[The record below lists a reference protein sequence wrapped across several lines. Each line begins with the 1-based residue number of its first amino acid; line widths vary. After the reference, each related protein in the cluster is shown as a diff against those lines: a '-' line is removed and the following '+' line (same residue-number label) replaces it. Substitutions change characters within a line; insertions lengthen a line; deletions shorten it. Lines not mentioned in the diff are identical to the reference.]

1 MPALQTLL
9 NPQVLTRTVSQVAA
23 SSDWLAALF
32 GVQPGG
38 KNIINQGHGREGA
51 FHVYNNT
58 RKVARGRTPG
68 SAAARRAAQP
78 MGKVMFSY
86 PRMHDS
92 VSLVAEQLHN
102 LSKIDDP
109 AVRDV
114 AGKDMVSRQTTT
126 LGQLAANWRKV
137 QLMGMLRDSLY
148 VARNGDD
155 EYFSLT
161 DPGITGERVNFRMPS
176 GNQGQLNM
184 LGAGNI
190 ITGSFASDSTDI
202 PLIFGNINAAF
213 QQLCGGFLGAVIT
226 NWQQWNNIIGNAFVQ
241 ALHGTSSAPFVS
253 VDWMGEETVAKT
265 MKNVYMARL
274 NFMPQTTFYITD
286 EGLEIGLPGSET
298 YQKIIPANNAAFI
311 GFTPGD
317 DVVGMYEGS
326 EPIAE
331 YDGGPMNVKTGL
343 SSWSVA
349 RSNPTATEL
358 YVLDNAMVANHVP
371 AAMAFGT
378 VQF

>member
-1 MPALQTLL
+1 
-9 NPQVLTRTVSQVAA
+9 VAA

-68 SAAARRAAQP
+68 SAAARRAPQP

-190 ITGSFASDSTDI
+190 ITGSFASDATDI
-202 PLIFGNINAAF
+202 PLILGNINAAF

-241 ALHGTSSAPFVS
+241 ALHGTSSAPVVS
-253 VDWMGEETVAKT
+253 IDWMGEETVAKT

-274 NFMPQTTFYITD
+274 NFMPQTIFYITD

-358 YVLDNAMVANHVP
+358 YVLDNAMIANHVP
-371 AAMAFGT
+371 SAMAFGT